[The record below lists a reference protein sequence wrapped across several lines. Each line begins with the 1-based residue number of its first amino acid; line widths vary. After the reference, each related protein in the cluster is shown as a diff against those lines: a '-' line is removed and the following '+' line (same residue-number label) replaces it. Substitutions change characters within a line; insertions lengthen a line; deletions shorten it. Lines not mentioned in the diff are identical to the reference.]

1 MHGLHKF
8 LLFQVVACLGQGA
21 RGSEIIDGEKAPEN
35 SMLYMASLQSKGGH
49 VCGGFLI
56 SEDFV
61 MTAAHCQ
68 VPDNLTRVVL
78 GTHNIKNVDE
88 GKIRYIEK
96 MYKHESYQNVGTGK
110 DIMLLKLSRKAE
122 LNNKLQTI
130 PLPRSEIHLGD
141 NTKCY
146 VAGWG
151 FIKTGGGVV
160 NELRVVDVSVINP
173 RVCREMWG
181 GVPDNVICA
190 GGYKTKKGFCQGDSG
205 GPLVCDGTAVGI
217 VSFNWEKNCNY
228 PDKPNV
234 YTDVSKYLPWIKTI
248 LKRTK
253 RSDGSKYS
261 DQDTM
266 VVNFV
271 LVLFFVLTGADGTHI
286 VGGRDAAPHSRP
298 YMASLQVRGAHN
310 CGGVLVREDF
320 VLTAAHC
327 NKPRTDRVVL
337 GADSLSRNETTKQKF
352 TVARSIPHPNYNGH
366 ANDIMLLKLDR
377 RAKLTEAV
385 QLISLKRG
393 SVKKSSQCITSGWGD
408 IGDNKTLANRLQEV
422 NVTILSGRTC
432 RRRWGEVP
440 IAKSM
445 ICGVGAKVFQGFCS
459 GDSGGPLVC
468 DGALAG
474 VVSFSGERCG
484 NPKTPDVYTCVSTFR
499 KWIKKV
505 IENN

>member
-1 MHGLHKF
+1 PGWSVLPAQVSLYPHF
-8 LLFQVVACLGQGA
+8 LIHISVNQN
-21 RGSEIIDGEKAPEN
+21 GEKAPEN

-68 VPDNLTRVVL
+68 VNLTRVVL

-110 DIMLLKLSRKAE
+110 DIMLLKVTE

-253 RSDGSKYS
+253 RS
-261 DQDTM
+261 
-266 VVNFV
+266 
-271 LVLFFVLTGADGTHI
+271 
-286 VGGRDAAPHSRP
+286 
-298 YMASLQVRGAHN
+298 
-310 CGGVLVREDF
+310 E
-320 VLTAAHC
+320 
-327 NKPRTDRVVL
+327 
-337 GADSLSRNETTKQKF
+337 
-352 TVARSIPHPNYNGH
+352 
-366 ANDIMLLKLDR
+366 
-377 RAKLTEAV
+377 
-385 QLISLKRG
+385 
-393 SVKKSSQCITSGWGD
+393 
-408 IGDNKTLANRLQEV
+408 
-422 NVTILSGRTC
+422 
-432 RRRWGEVP
+432 
-440 IAKSM
+440 
-445 ICGVGAKVFQGFCS
+445 
-459 GDSGGPLVC
+459 
-468 DGALAG
+468 
-474 VVSFSGERCG
+474 
-484 NPKTPDVYTCVSTFR
+484 
-499 KWIKKV
+499 
-505 IENN
+505 

>member
-1 MHGLHKF
+1 
-8 LLFQVVACLGQGA
+8 
-21 RGSEIIDGEKAPEN
+21 
-35 SMLYMASLQSKGGH
+35 MASLQSKGGH

-68 VPDNLTRVVL
+68 LLWHILTIPNKNQK
-78 GTHNIKNVDE
+78 HNIPTSILQHLFVIFALSDF
-88 GKIRYIEK
+88 
-96 MYKHESYQNVGTGK
+96 Q
-110 DIMLLKLSRKAE
+110 LSRKAE

-253 RSDGSKYS
+253 RS
-261 DQDTM
+261 
-266 VVNFV
+266 
-271 LVLFFVLTGADGTHI
+271 
-286 VGGRDAAPHSRP
+286 
-298 YMASLQVRGAHN
+298 
-310 CGGVLVREDF
+310 E
-320 VLTAAHC
+320 
-327 NKPRTDRVVL
+327 
-337 GADSLSRNETTKQKF
+337 
-352 TVARSIPHPNYNGH
+352 
-366 ANDIMLLKLDR
+366 
-377 RAKLTEAV
+377 
-385 QLISLKRG
+385 
-393 SVKKSSQCITSGWGD
+393 
-408 IGDNKTLANRLQEV
+408 
-422 NVTILSGRTC
+422 
-432 RRRWGEVP
+432 
-440 IAKSM
+440 
-445 ICGVGAKVFQGFCS
+445 
-459 GDSGGPLVC
+459 
-468 DGALAG
+468 
-474 VVSFSGERCG
+474 
-484 NPKTPDVYTCVSTFR
+484 
-499 KWIKKV
+499 
-505 IENN
+505 

>member
-1 MHGLHKF
+1 SSPILT
-8 LLFQVVACLGQGA
+8 

-68 VPDNLTRVVL
+68 
-78 GTHNIKNVDE
+78 
-88 GKIRYIEK
+88 
-96 MYKHESYQNVGTGK
+96 
-110 DIMLLKLSRKAE
+110 LSRKAE

-253 RSDGSKYS
+253 RS
-261 DQDTM
+261 
-266 VVNFV
+266 
-271 LVLFFVLTGADGTHI
+271 
-286 VGGRDAAPHSRP
+286 
-298 YMASLQVRGAHN
+298 
-310 CGGVLVREDF
+310 E
-320 VLTAAHC
+320 
-327 NKPRTDRVVL
+327 
-337 GADSLSRNETTKQKF
+337 
-352 TVARSIPHPNYNGH
+352 
-366 ANDIMLLKLDR
+366 
-377 RAKLTEAV
+377 
-385 QLISLKRG
+385 
-393 SVKKSSQCITSGWGD
+393 
-408 IGDNKTLANRLQEV
+408 
-422 NVTILSGRTC
+422 
-432 RRRWGEVP
+432 
-440 IAKSM
+440 
-445 ICGVGAKVFQGFCS
+445 
-459 GDSGGPLVC
+459 
-468 DGALAG
+468 
-474 VVSFSGERCG
+474 
-484 NPKTPDVYTCVSTFR
+484 
-499 KWIKKV
+499 
-505 IENN
+505 